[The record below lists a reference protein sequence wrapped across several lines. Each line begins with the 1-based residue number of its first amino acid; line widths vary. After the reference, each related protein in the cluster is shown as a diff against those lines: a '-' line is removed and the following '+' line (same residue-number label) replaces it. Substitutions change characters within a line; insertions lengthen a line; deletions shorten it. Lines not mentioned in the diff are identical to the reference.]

1 MPTTADYPARQT
13 LRLSTYKTQI
23 PGLYL
28 GDTALVGSLF
38 LHILNETREVAKFL
52 HSWRETHHAALL
64 PPPSHLLRQT
74 CFFSKRSARRWQIQ
88 RQRFCTTEKLSTTTS
103 VGTVL
108 GSLCVRTY
116 TRTVLWRHHNVH
128 ILPRRV
134 PRSKAVL
141 GPRDYIAAPTL
152 LQTIVQCFEY
162 SNTAEC
168 RRGTVLCWVT
178 GIKLSPISYYCWW
191 SW

>member
-74 CFFSKRSARRWQIQ
+74 CFFFNRSARRWQIQ

-103 VGTVL
+103 GLSVLSSVLIVCVYVRIHERLYDVIITYTICL
-108 GSLCVRTY
+108 GSFPG
-116 TRTVLWRHHNVH
+116 HKS
-128 ILPRRV
+128 
-134 PRSKAVL
+134 RSL
-141 GPRDYIAAPTL
+141 GPARLHSSSDTGYRLHCYGALSTATL
-152 LQTIVQCFEY
+152 QSVGEVQ
-162 SNTAEC
+162 
-168 RRGTVLCWVT
+168 VLC
-178 GIKLSPISYYCWW
+178 
-191 SW
+191 